1 MVPTFENVMHQ
12 VQLGEELMAA
22 TVDGLVS
29 RWQASVTV
37 IGKLC
42 RETDRW
48 QAVIRETQ
56 TAAVNLADI
65 LRARSAC

>member
-1 MVPTFENVMHQ
+1 MNPTFENAMQQ
-12 VQLGEELMAA
+12 VQPGEELMAA
-22 TVDGLVS
+22 AVEELVS
-29 RWQASVTV
+29 RWQTSVTA

-42 RETDRW
+42 KGTERW

-65 LRARSAC
+65 LRARMA